1 MQIDIDDGKKDL
13 AHLLSLLETGQEED
27 IFLTQQG
34 NPIIKMSRLRMG
46 AGSRR
51 FGIAKGMLEVPDD
64 LDKYNDEIAEMFG
77 VKE

>member
-13 AHLLSLLETGQEED
+13 GHLLNLLETGQEED
-27 IFLTQQG
+27 ILLTQQG
-34 NPIIKMSRLRMG
+34 NPIIKMSRLRVG
-46 AGSRR
+46 AGAGR